1 MDLDLHVVP
10 NLTFR
15 SCLVAATD
23 VVCFDVD
30 NIVCMDEDI
39 ALSGLQVPFPEV
51 LAARLDLFKPSSSTV
66 LRSDPQASFWHKG
79 IGGYL
84 ISGGFCQMINAV
96 IAVGVFLQG
105 LGDEYYKVCDMNT
118 YIYIRGGDGFID
130 GLRDIRICHWL
141 LTITTAAR

>member
-39 ALSGLQVPFPEV
+39 AGKAVVEWT
-51 LAARLDLFKPSSSTV
+51 ARLPF
-66 LRSDPQASFWHKG
+66 G
-79 IGGYL
+79 IKEL
-84 ISGGFCQMINAV
+84 VV
-96 IAVGVFLQG
+96 I
-105 LGDEYYKVCDMNT
+105 
-118 YIYIRGGDGFID
+118 
-130 GLRDIRICHWL
+130 
-141 LTITTAAR
+141 